1 MDKTEH
7 INEWLKQHEIQMMLV
22 FKIPQIITAQIMYL
36 PTIIVSNKH
45 I

>member
-7 INEWLKQHEIQMMLV
+7 IREWLKWHEIQMMLI
-22 FKIPQIITAQIMYL
+22 FKIPQIITTQITYL
-36 PTIIVSNKH
+36 PIIIVPNKH